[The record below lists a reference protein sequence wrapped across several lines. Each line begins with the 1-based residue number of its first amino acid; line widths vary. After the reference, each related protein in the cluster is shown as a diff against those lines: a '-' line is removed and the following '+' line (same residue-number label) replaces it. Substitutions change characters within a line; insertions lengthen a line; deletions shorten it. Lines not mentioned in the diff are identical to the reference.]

1 MSENLRVLFGILGS
15 VEMRGPDGVARGV
28 DAPRTRA
35 LLTLLLLDAGRIVP
49 SERLVDGLYG
59 QRPPND
65 AGNALQAQVSRLRRK
80 LREAGSTAAVEF
92 HPAGYRLV
100 VDPDEVDVHRFARL
114 TDAARRAAASGER
127 VALLDE
133 ALALWRGPA
142 LADVAEEPFAAQQ
155 IARLDEARL
164 TAIEDRAEARL
175 ELGTTDVAEL
185 RVEADAHPLRE
196 RLRGL
201 LMRALH
207 AEGRNA
213 EALAE
218 FAAVRQVLA
227 DELGADPSAELAEL
241 HLALLRAEEPPATRV
256 PVPLTGFV
264 GRGAEL
270 DRIGRL
276 LASARLVTVLG
287 PGGAGKTRIALEAAA
302 RNAGEVAFADLSQ
315 LRDGSQLPRAVLSS
329 LGLRETLPV
338 APVQRL
344 LEALAGRDVLLLLDN
359 CEHLVA
365 DVVDLVHRLLAGC
378 PGLRVLA
385 TSREALGITGE
396 ALCPLGPLPV
406 PEPAAAPGEALAFPA
421 VRLFTDRAA
430 AVDAEFRL
438 TEDTV
443 GRVIRICAAL
453 DGLPLAIELAAAR
466 LRSLRLDDI
475 EARLSDTGFSLL
487 SRGNRAAAPRHR
499 SLRAVVQWSWDLLDA
514 DEQRLA
520 RRLTVFAGGATAR
533 SAAEVCGLP
542 PDAADDLLAGL
553 VDKSLITGRGRY
565 RMLDTISAFGA
576 ERLDEAGERAR
587 ISRAH
592 AEYFLELA
600 CAADPHLRRGE
611 QLEWLETL
619 RDEHANT
626 TAALQWAV
634 RNDSELALRLIGALS
649 GYWYLHG
656 VRSDIAPLAAELL
669 ELVGTDPPQLAEEY
683 VLCVLHAVSTGAAP
697 QLERHVRRAEAI
709 MNGLDA
715 PVRQPFVLS
724 AWAVFAGPPGRGA
737 PSHPGEEQIR
747 AGTDPWV
754 RAIIGFGDG
763 FSRWLVHGDLAAAER
778 EVSGALAT
786 FRELGERWGMAQAL
800 DGLAMLAD
808 ARGASAEAL
817 SLTDEALDLV
827 DQLGAR
833 EDSADL
839 RCRRADR
846 LLGTGDLAA
855 AEADYERAMALAR
868 ATGLPSVL
876 AAARLGLG
884 EIARLRGEFATA
896 REWCDQALEACARD
910 WTNTAV
916 RVTVHTALGRL
927 AEVDGDLARAAEH
940 HRTAVAAAL
949 ANRTMP
955 VLATAVE
962 GLAGLTALNGD
973 GERAALLLGI
983 AKALRGRASDHAPD
997 EEFDAAFDRGA
1008 ALGYEQAIELLTG
1021 ETASSRR
1028 GGSHSPPSW

>member
-1 MSENLRVLFGILGS
+1 MLFGILGS

-35 LLTLLLLDAGRIVP
+35 LLALLLLDAGRIVP

-59 QRPPND
+59 QQPPND

-80 LREAGSTAAVEF
+80 LRDAGSTAAVEF

-100 VDPDEVDVHRFARL
+100 VDPDEVDAHRFARL
-114 TDAARRAAASGER
+114 AEAARQAGAPGER
-127 VALLDE
+127 AALLDE

-142 LADVAEEPFAAQQ
+142 LADVVEEPFAAQQ
-155 IARLDEARL
+155 IARLDESRL

-175 ELGTTDVAEL
+175 ALGSTDVAEL
-185 RVEADAHPLRE
+185 RAEADAHPLRE

-227 DELGADPSAELAEL
+227 DELGADPSPELAEL
-241 HLALLRAEEPPATRV
+241 HLALLRADEPRAPRV

-302 RNAGEVAFADLSQ
+302 RHSGEVAFADLSQ
-315 LRDGSQLPRAVLSS
+315 LRDGSQLPRAVLTS
-329 LGLRETLPV
+329 LGLRETLPI

-344 LEALAGRDVLLLLDN
+344 LEALADRDVLLVLDN

-365 DVVDLVHRLLAGC
+365 DVVDLAHRLLGGC

-406 PEPAAAPGEALAFPA
+406 PEPGAAPGEALAFPA
-421 VRLFTDRAA
+421 VRLFVDRAT

-438 TEDTV
+438 AEDTA
-443 GRVIRICAAL
+443 GPVIRICAAL

-475 EARLSDTGFSLL
+475 DARLSDTGFSLL

-499 SLRAVVQWSWDLLDA
+499 SLRAVVQWSWDLLDE
-514 DEQRLA
+514 DEQCLA
-520 RRLTVFAGGATAR
+520 RRLTVFAGGATAT

-542 PDAADDLLAGL
+542 PDAADELLAGL
-553 VDKSLITGRGRY
+553 VDKSLLTGRGRY
-565 RMLDTISAFGA
+565 RMLDTIRAFGA

-592 AEYFLELA
+592 AEYFLALA
-600 CAADPHLRRGE
+600 RVADPHLRRGE

-619 RDEHANT
+619 RGEHANT

-634 RNDSELALRLIGALS
+634 RNDPELALRLVGALS

-656 VRSDIAPLAAELL
+656 VRSDIVPVVAELL
-669 ELVGTDPPQLAEEY
+669 ELIGTDPPPQLAEEY

-697 QLERHVRRAEAI
+697 QLERHVRHAEEI
-709 MNGLDA
+709 MRGLDA

-737 PSHPGEEQIR
+737 PRHPGEEQLR
-747 AGTDPWV
+747 AVTDPWV
-754 RAIIGFGDG
+754 RAIIRFGDG

-778 EVSGALAT
+778 EVAGALAT

-846 LLGTGDLAA
+846 LLNAGERAA
-855 AEADYERAMALAR
+855 AEADYERAMVLAR

-910 WTNTAV
+910 WTNTTV
-916 RVTVHTALGRL
+916 RATVHTTLGRL
-927 AEVDGDLARAAEH
+927 AEADGDLTQAAEH

-962 GLAGLTALNGD
+962 GLAGLAVLNRD
-973 GERAALLLGI
+973 GERAAQLMGI
-983 AKALRGRASDHAPD
+983 ATVLRGRAADRGPG
-997 EEFDAAFDRGA
+997 EEFGAAFDQGA
-1008 ALGYEQAIELLTG
+1008 ALGYEQAIALLTE

-1028 GGSHSPPSW
+1028 GGSHSRPSW